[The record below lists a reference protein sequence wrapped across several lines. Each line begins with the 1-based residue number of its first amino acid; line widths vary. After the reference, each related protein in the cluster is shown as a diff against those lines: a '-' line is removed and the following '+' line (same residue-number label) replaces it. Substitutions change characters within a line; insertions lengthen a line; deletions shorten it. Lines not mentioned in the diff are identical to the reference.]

1 MTSLNYSFSLNLH
14 IYSLYSL
21 YILYWYILFFKSE
34 QNLKTTKSRSLLFWD
49 YVWQK
54 HHKIEKRLAFCTLD
68 NYCLFYNINEDAASK
83 MRCIYNISTHFRYIK
98 RRPMTHKKYLNLKE
112 NSILYI

>member
-1 MTSLNYSFSLNLH
+1 MTSLNYSFFLNLH

-68 NYCLFYNINEDAASK
+68 NYCLFYNINEVKNALYLQYFDAFSVHQK
-83 MRCIYNISTHFRYIK
+83 TTNDT
-98 RRPMTHKKYLNLKE
+98 
-112 NSILYI
+112 